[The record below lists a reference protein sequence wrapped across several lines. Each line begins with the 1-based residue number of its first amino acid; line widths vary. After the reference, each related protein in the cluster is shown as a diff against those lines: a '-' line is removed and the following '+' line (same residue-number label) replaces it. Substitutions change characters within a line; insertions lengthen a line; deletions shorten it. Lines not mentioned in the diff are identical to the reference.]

1 MCVCVCMRLNKSEN
15 YSIAVL
21 EPIPKGNS
29 TSRLFIEIGQF
40 ILDWAQNIF
49 IIFTNLL
56 NERLGSKNNISID
69 EMDLKC

>member
-29 TSRLFIEIGQF
+29 TSRLFIDIGQF
-40 ILDWAQNIF
+40 ILDWAQQIF
-49 IIFTNLL
+49 IIYNNLL
-56 NERLGSKNNISID
+56 IGKIGNKNNFSID